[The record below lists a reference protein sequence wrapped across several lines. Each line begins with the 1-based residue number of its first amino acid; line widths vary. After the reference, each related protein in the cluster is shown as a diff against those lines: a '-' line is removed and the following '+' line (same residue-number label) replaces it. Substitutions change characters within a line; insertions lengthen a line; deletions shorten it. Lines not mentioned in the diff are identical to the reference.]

1 MFDNL
6 LLGTSLFS
14 IAAAGTAGWVL
25 YRKTA
30 TLKQRLEA
38 EIDARIAVEAKLARY
53 ADIMDTEAEVERL
66 IASAREKANSGL
78 QQAREEAA
86 HLLEAARHQS
96 DALVRSAEVVQQE
109 AKSIL
114 STSQLESQIIIEAA
128 RSSAEGITLRARE
141 EAKAIITGAESRAAE
156 VLQALTRAEALRREV
171 EALEA
176 KIKGYGNAHVIP
188 GRSLLDDLAAE
199 YDHTQVGRELKELRT
214 RIRSY
219 TEKGMA
225 ATCDYVEYVRRTTA
239 INFITDAFNGK
250 VEDIVTRVKVDNY
263 GVLKREIEDAFVLV
277 NRNGRAFRDARIEP
291 NYLEMRLEELRLATV
306 IKELKEKEREE
317 QRIIKERIREEERAR
332 REYEAAIKQAV
343 RDEEVIRK
351 ALEKARKE
359 AEAASESQ
367 RAVFEERLRD
377 LEAKL
382 QEAEARN
389 QRALSMAQQ
398 TKSGHIYVISNIG
411 SFGEDIFKI
420 GMTRRLEPL
429 DRIKELGDA
438 SVPFEF
444 DVHAM
449 IYSEDA
455 PRLENELHKI
465 FIEAQVNKVNS
476 RKEFFKLSLTDLRQ
490 QLYQL
495 GHTEVHWTMIAEA
508 RQYRETLAIE
518 ERFAKDPDARSKWI
532 REHRKLEDIMAYD
545 EEVVAE

>member
-6 LLGTSLFS
+6 LLGTSLFA
-14 IAAAGTAGWVL
+14 IAVAGTASWVV
-25 YRKTA
+25 YRKST
-30 TLKQRLEA
+30 TLKHRLQA
-38 EIDARIAVEAKLARY
+38 EIEARAAVEGKLARY
-53 ADIMDTEAEVERL
+53 ADIIDTEAEVERL

-86 HLLEAARHQS
+86 QLLEAARHQS
-96 DALVRSAEVVQQE
+96 DTLVRSAEVVQQE
-109 AKSIL
+109 AKSTL
-114 STSQLESQIIIEAA
+114 STSQVEAQIIIEAA
-128 RSSAEGITLRARE
+128 RSSAEGVTSRARE
-141 EAKAIITGAESRAAE
+141 EAKAIITGAEIRAAE

-188 GRSLLDDLAAE
+188 GRSLLDDLAVE
-199 YDHTQVGRELKELRT
+199 YDHTQAGRELKDLRA
-214 RIRSY
+214 RIRSH
-219 TEKGMA
+219 TAKGIA
-225 ATCDYVEYVRRTTA
+225 ATCDYVEQVRRTTA

-250 VEDIVTRVKVDNY
+250 VEDILSRVKVDNY
-263 GVLKREIEDAFVLV
+263 GILKREIEDAFVLV

-317 QRIIKERIREEERAR
+317 QRVIKDRIREEERAR
-332 REYEAAIKQAV
+332 REYEAAIKQAA

-367 RAVFEERLRD
+367 RALFEERLRD

-382 QEAEARN
+382 QETEARN

-398 TKSGHIYVISNIG
+398 TRSGHIYVISNIG

-465 FIEAQVNKVNS
+465 FIEAQVNKVNP

-532 REHRKLEDIMAYD
+532 REHRKLEDTMTHD
-545 EEVVAE
+545 EEVMAE